1 MFSGFFVR
9 CENMVLGCQNN
20 TGPKIISLIKK
31 MQTIECSLN
40 YWLTQKTQD
49 QCLTLQKSVAC
60 KNTMGICENTSS

>member
-49 QCLTLQKSVAC
+49 
-60 KNTMGICENTSS
+60 

>member
-31 MQTIECSLN
+31 MQTIECSFN
-40 YWLTQKTQD
+40 YWPTQKTQD
-49 QCLTLQKSVAC
+49 
-60 KNTMGICENTSS
+60 